1 MKKILAWLKSHR
13 LFTLALTIILLLI
26 LILSFLPFPT
36 PETSPETSPETT
48 PQPQPFTDQF
58 KKLLPDSV
66 DSPTPTTSKL
76 SLVSITPT
84 PPEFKSIW
92 STEKISLT
100 FDQIINPDTI
110 SYRVS
115 PSTRTKTIFD
125 DSQPQTFSIVP
136 LTGWQENQVYTIT
149 VSQKLSTPN
158 HLQLDSPLTFTITRK
173 LPNLDDPPTQGF

>member
-13 LFTLALTIILLLI
+13 LFTLTLTIILLLI
-26 LILSFLPFPT
+26 LILSFLPSST
-36 PETSPETSPETT
+36 PETSPETT
-48 PQPQPFTDQF
+48 PQPKPPLTDQF
-58 KKLLPDSV
+58 KKLLPDIFDPST
-66 DSPTPTTSKL
+66 PTPSQL
-76 SLVSITPT
+76 SLVSITPS
-84 PPEFKSIW
+84 PPEFESIW

-100 FDQIINPDTI
+100 FDQIIDPNTI

-125 DSQPQTFSIVP
+125 NSQPQTFSIVP

-158 HLQLDSPLTFTITRK
+158 HAQLDSPLTFTITRK
-173 LPNLDDPPTQGF
+173 LPNLDDLPTQSY